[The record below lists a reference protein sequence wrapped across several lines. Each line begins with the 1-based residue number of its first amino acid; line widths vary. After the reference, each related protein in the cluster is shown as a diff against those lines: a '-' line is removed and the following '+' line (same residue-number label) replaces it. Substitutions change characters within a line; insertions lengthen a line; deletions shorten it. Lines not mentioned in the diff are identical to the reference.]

1 MGRTADCGV
10 QTMMSE
16 ANKKVSRIGLPIMA
30 ILLVALGAYF
40 VGHNAIAQMLR
51 ASVEANA
58 RSWSNYLVQA
68 TPEIGFTPNRTAS
81 VAPVEV
87 GPGFFHGLEHAG
99 NIYEYRIYNRFGLA
113 ILDSTQL
120 RSGTV
125 QEDSLE
131 VRNQTAIQ
139 VIKNGRSN
147 YSFVEKSGNSARSA
161 DIAHIYLPLFTSGQ
175 TTGAI
180 EILSNE
186 TKSWAA
192 LQQQFRTVALQ
203 VTALILIAFGIPGAL
218 YLRRTDELKFA
229 TLNLKHTADHDNLT
243 GVLNRSAFTTAMDKK
258 IETCERERGMFAVHF
273 VDLDRFKD
281 VNETM
286 GHDLGDELLKITAS
300 RLTNLVGPH
309 DKIARLGADEFAILQ
324 PVRSGL
330 TSVTSL
336 ADEIAA
342 SMAEPFD
349 LDNREV
355 VVGASVGT
363 AIYPVHGVVSSE
375 LVRGADIALAHAKS
389 RFPGTAVIFDPEMEN
404 QLQARQR
411 IETQLRDALA
421 NEGFSIHY
429 QPQYSVDGSNL
440 LGFEALLRM
449 SDADGVPISPA
460 QFIPIAEDIG
470 LIGEI
475 GLWVLRNAIKAALS
489 WSDDIKI
496 SVNLSPAQFN
506 THNMPAI
513 VRQTLKDTGLLPSR
527 LELEVTE
534 GLLIGDTD
542 KVLSE
547 LRAIKSLGVSIA
559 LDDFGTG
566 YSSLGYLWQFPFD
579 KLKVDKSF
587 MNDLTVEGGKS
598 REILATIIALGR
610 VLDME
615 VIAEGVETKEQAAVL
630 CDLQCDMI
638 QGYLYGR
645 PMPEEELGAV
655 LIGHL
660 VNQHKNNVSVLKPR
674 RRAHSR

>member
-1 MGRTADCGV
+1 
-10 QTMMSE
+10 MSK
-16 ANKKVSRIGLPIMA
+16 ANKNISRIGLPILA

-68 TPEIGFTPNRTAS
+68 TPEIGFTPNRTTSITS
-81 VAPVEV
+81 VESGA
-87 GPGFFHGLEHAG
+87 GFSRGREHAG
-99 NIYEYRIYNRFGLA
+99 NIFEYRIYDRFGLT

-131 VRNQTAIQ
+131 VRNQMAIQ
-139 VIKNGRSN
+139 VVKNGRSN
-147 YSFVEKSGNSARSA
+147 YSFVQKSGSSAQSA

-186 TKSWAA
+186 TRSWAA

-203 VTALILIAFGIPGAL
+203 VVALILLAFGIPGVL
-218 YLRRTDELKFA
+218 YLRRTGELESA
-229 TLNLKHTADHDNLT
+229 ALNLKHTTDHDNLT
-243 GVLNRSAFTTAMDKK
+243 GVLNRSAFTTAMDDK
-258 IETCERERGMFAVHF
+258 IETCELELGMFAVHF

-300 RLTNLVGPH
+300 RLEDLVGPH

-342 SMAEPFD
+342 TMADPFD

-363 AIYPVHGVVSSE
+363 ALYPTHGVVSSE
-375 LVRGADIALAHAKS
+375 LVRAADIALAHAKS
-389 RFPGTAVIFDPEMEN
+389 QFPGMAVVFDPEMEN

-411 IETQLRDALA
+411 IETQLRAALA
-421 NEGFSIHY
+421 DDGFSIHY
-429 QPQYSVDGSNL
+429 QPQYSADGTKL

-449 SDADGVPISPA
+449 NDSQGVPISPA
-460 QFIPIAEDIG
+460 QFIPIAEEIG

-475 GLWVLRNAIKAALS
+475 GLWVLRNAIMAALS
-489 WSDDIKI
+489 WPDDIKI
-496 SVNLSPAQFN
+496 SVNLSPAQFD
-506 THNMPAI
+506 THDMPAI

-542 KVLSE
+542 KVLKE
-547 LRAIKSLGVSIA
+547 LRAIKSTGVSIA

-587 MNDLTVEGGKS
+587 MNDLTVECGKS

-655 LIGHL
+655 LIGH
-660 VNQHKNNVSVLKPR
+660 VASSQHENNVRVLKPR